1 MNRKGIIGVVTLGL
15 VVAAFIGLVVGLTG
29 RGPTLQTASAQ
40 ATPNGDASWNGQG
53 GIAVEG
59 VGTVLVKPDV
69 VQANIGVQAHAP
81 TVTEAQKGAADQSQK
96 LTDALKKAGI
106 KDDDIK
112 TTNYSVA
119 PNYIYANS
127 QPPKLDGYNVNN
139 QLTITI
145 RDLSK
150 AGEVLDAVGNAGA
163 TQISGISFTLDNNAD
178 ALKKARAA
186 AMDDARQRADQLA
199 GAGKFGVG
207 SVVKVSETNPSLEPQ
222 PLPMADRAAVA
233 SSQAQTVVE
242 AGQFKVQVHV
252 TVTYSIK

>member
-1 MNRKGIIGVVTLGL
+1 MIGIVTLGL
-15 VVAAFIGLVVGLTG
+15 VVAALVGLIAGLTG
-29 RGPTLQTASAQ
+29 RGTVLQTASAQ
-40 ATPNGDASWNGQG
+40 ATPGGDTSWNGQG

-69 VQANIGVQAHAP
+69 VQATIGIQAHAP

-112 TTNYSVA
+112 TTNYSIG
-119 PNYIYANS
+119 PNYIYANN
-127 QPPKLDGYNVNN
+127 QPPKLDGYTVSN

-150 AGEVLDAVGNAGA
+150 AGEVLDAAGNAGA
-163 TQISGISFTLDNNAD
+163 TQISGITFTLDNNAD
-178 ALKKARAA
+178 ALKRARAA

-199 GAGKFGVG
+199 GAGKFAVG
-207 SVVKVSETNPSLEPQ
+207 NVVKVSE
-222 PLPMADRAAVA
+222 
-233 SSQAQTVVE
+233 
-242 AGQFKVQVHV
+242 VQL
-252 TVTYSIK
+252 